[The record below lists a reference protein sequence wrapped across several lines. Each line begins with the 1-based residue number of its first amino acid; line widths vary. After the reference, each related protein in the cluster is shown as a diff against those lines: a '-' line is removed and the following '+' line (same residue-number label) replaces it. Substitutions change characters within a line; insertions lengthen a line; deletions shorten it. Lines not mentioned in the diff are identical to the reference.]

1 MKKTNVP
8 DEFSNAASI
17 LQRYDNTEFATEQF
31 QAVGVPVTTDFT
43 DLRIR
48 NGKYV
53 SCTFKGNSFMNTG
66 AAETKFTNS
75 ELISCN
81 ITGANMQ
88 FCDFSESVIRDNTP
102 ETCVIANEYSVA
114 SEPFNPLQRA
124 IHSER

>member
-66 AAETKFTNS
+66 AAETKFTTCNFAIS
-75 ELISCN
+75 LKVLLEIIHLKHVLLPIPILIK
-81 ITGANMQ
+81 
-88 FCDFSESVIRDNTP
+88 
-102 ETCVIANEYSVA
+102 VA
-114 SEPFNPLQRA
+114 FLMP
-124 IHSER
+124 I